1 MEQDEEQV
9 TTEEEKGV
17 VSISDVSLAPIGP
30 AILYVYFLKI
40 ATLTS
45 LVVQWPMTPCFHC
58 KELGFNLT
66 RGTPDPYAAWHEQK

>member
-1 MEQDEEQV
+1 MRSKV

-58 KELGFNLT
+58 KELGFN
-66 RGTPDPYAAWHEQK
+66 P